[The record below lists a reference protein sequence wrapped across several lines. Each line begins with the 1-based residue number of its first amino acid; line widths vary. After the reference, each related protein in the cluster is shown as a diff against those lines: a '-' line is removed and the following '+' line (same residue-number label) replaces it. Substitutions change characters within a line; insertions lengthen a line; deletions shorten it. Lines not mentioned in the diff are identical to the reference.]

1 MTNSDDSKK
10 RRIQAMPNGPYVVT
24 DPPSLVNSKREVIE
38 TKPST
43 ALCRCGRSENKP
55 FCDGTLA
62 EKLRIRE
69 PRAVFDPVWR
79 NPVNPAQSLSLLDP
93 AAI

>member
-1 MTNSDDSKK
+1 MTNSADSKK
-10 RRIQAMPNGPYVVT
+10 RRIQAMPDGPYVVT

-55 FCDGTLA
+55 F
-62 EKLRIRE
+62 
-69 PRAVFDPVWR
+69 
-79 NPVNPAQSLSLLDP
+79 
-93 AAI
+93 